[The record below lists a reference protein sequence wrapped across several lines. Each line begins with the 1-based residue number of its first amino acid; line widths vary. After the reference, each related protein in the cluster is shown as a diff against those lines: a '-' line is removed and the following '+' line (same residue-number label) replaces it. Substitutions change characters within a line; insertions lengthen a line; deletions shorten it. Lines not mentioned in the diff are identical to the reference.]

1 MRQETITPS
10 NFQAVIPAL
19 PSAQS
24 ETPEADKQIIVD
36 EPKSAYK
43 AVKYK
48 TSPFI
53 EQTSLRLQTRKKRL
67 TVSNGRNIV
76 DGTTGEVEG
85 VTEISQVVQVDT
97 AEFIKLYTQDIK
109 AFFELSN
116 SAMKTF
122 FLVMK
127 VVGKGCINNDKV
139 YIDYKD
145 ELLDELG
152 VSRPVFYRGMEEL
165 IKKSIIA
172 KNINPGWYFIN
183 PTMFFNGD
191 RVRFIKEY
199 RNVDDTDNHYY
210 RIENAKYCEEQK
222 ALGRGL
228 GVFTKED
235 YDAIEKRAKN
245 ARWEANRVKAK
256 PPRLDVEPTSS
267 LI

>member
-1 MRQETITPS
+1 
-10 NFQAVIPAL
+10 
-19 PSAQS
+19 
-24 ETPEADKQIIVD
+24 
-36 EPKSAYK
+36 
-43 AVKYK
+43 
-48 TSPFI
+48 
-53 EQTSLRLQTRKKRL
+53 
-67 TVSNGRNIV
+67 
-76 DGTTGEVEG
+76 

-152 VSRPVFYRGMEEL
+152 VSRPVFYRGIEEL

-199 RNVDDTDNHYY
+199 QCKGMDATDRHYY
-210 RIENAKYCEEQK
+210 RIEDAKYRTEQK
-222 ALGRGL
+222 ALGRTEIH
-228 GVFTKED
+228 FTQD
-235 YDAIEKRAKN
+235 DWDAIEKRAKN

-256 PPRLDVEPTSS
+256 PP
-267 LI
+267 LIQSPN